1 METEKYAPHTIPGTQ
16 EQYTRLCTTKSMEDV
31 PYLTICMYISRS
43 GSRRFEGVVP
53 LGNSVRTSSS
63 QW

>member
-31 PYLTICMYISRS
+31 PYLTICMYISLL
-43 GSRRFEGVVP
+43 RRGGG
-53 LGNSVRTSSS
+53 GNHT
-63 QW
+63 